1 MQRTLGSSEQ
11 FLYLTKK
18 ETAGVLRH
26 LANIARGVIGRTGLD
41 HSLSDPRV
49 GVFNPSHHV
58 PSLQVPRWVG

>member
-26 LANIARGVIGRTGLD
+26 LANIPKGVIGRTVLD
-41 HSLSDPRV
+41 HSLPDPRV
-49 GVFNPSHHV
+49 GVFNP
-58 PSLQVPRWVG
+58 